1 MMHKGSCYMFAFLGR
16 LSVLLI
22 LQGPLVYSMVPVA
35 STSHRAAAFGIRSCT
50 PVFARAIITTSLS
63 MSTNIAGTGSLTEI
77 NGNTQGLV
85 GSRNIQSDAE
95 VRSVR
100 ILALHGKNGSGESF
114 AKSLSPLEEALTKME
129 PAVNYK
135 FEFDYLT
142 APFALDEAN
151 NSGSGK
157 AWWTLPPGVRSFNA
171 EEYVGFETSAQMVQ
185 EALSD
190 PNHPYDF
197 CFGHS
202 QGAILLS
209 ALLAKGSLISPRT
222 PFIND
227 KDSEPQVPVGVI
239 LNGAAWP
246 NPFTEQLEQL
256 SFLEKDEEC
265 KNAPRALFI
274 MGENDTINPVDGAC
288 RVRDAL
294 QKAGVMVTT
303 CQHDGG
309 HSVPTNNEAAT
320 DQITRW
326 ITYVTSLSEICVM

>member
-1 MMHKGSCYMFAFLGR
+1 MAEMNGR
-16 LSVLLI
+16 
-22 LQGPLVYSMVPVA
+22 
-35 STSHRAAAFGIRSCT
+35 
-50 PVFARAIITTSLS
+50 
-63 MSTNIAGTGSLTEI
+63 
-77 NGNTQGLV
+77 TQGLV
-85 GSRNIQSDAE
+85 DRNIQSDAEE

-114 AKSLSPLEEALTKME
+114 AKSLSPLEEALSKME
-129 PAVNYK
+129 SAVNYK

-142 APFALDEAN
+142 APFALDEAII
-151 NSGSGK
+151 SGSSSGNK

-171 EEYVGFETSAQMVQ
+171 QEYIGFETSAQMVQ

-197 CFGHS
+197 VFGHS

-222 PFIND
+222 PLFTNA
-227 KDSEPQVPVGVI
+227 KDSEPHQVPVGVI

-256 SFLEKDEEC
+256 SFLETTQDEEC

-274 MGENDTINPVDGAC
+274 MGENDNINPVDGAC

-303 CQHDGG
+303 CHHDGG
-309 HSVPTNNEAAT
+309 HSVPTNDEAAT

-326 ITYVTSLSEICVM
+326 ITHVTSLSEICVM